1 MQVLYVHFKEHILQ
15 LKCTI
20 KYILKCKFKCKMY
33 TVCTSQ
39 GTYSKTKNKKICK
52 HPRITV
58 QLFQVLDHLQLDHA

>member
-1 MQVLYVHFKEHILQ
+1 MQVLHVHFKEHILQ

-39 GTYSKTKNKKICK
+39 GTYSKTKNKKYVNI
-52 HPRITV
+52 PE
-58 QLFQVLDHLQLDHA
+58 